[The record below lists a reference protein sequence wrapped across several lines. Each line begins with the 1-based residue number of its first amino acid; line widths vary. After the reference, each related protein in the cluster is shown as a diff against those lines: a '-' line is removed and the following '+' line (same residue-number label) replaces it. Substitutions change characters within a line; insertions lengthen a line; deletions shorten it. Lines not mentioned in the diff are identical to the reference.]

1 MNPDRTPTTRLDI
14 LKERHQKLDD
24 EADELSN
31 RTYLS
36 SAEKMQLKRLKV
48 LRLRVKDA
56 ISQLEHE
63 IQ

>member
-1 MNPDRTPTTRLDI
+1 MNPDHMPVTRLDI
-14 LKERHQKLDD
+14 LKERHQQLDD
-24 EADELSN
+24 EADELST

-36 SAEKMQLKRLKV
+36 ATEKMKLKRLKV